1 MDAEDLHEELKG
13 FLKQNVLPALQ
24 EEDKYRK
31 AFRAKVWLYFGILF
45 FANSANVLIVLFNHL
60 INGKSLS
67 WEQLLLVMFCS
78 VFALRYYIKKSIK
91 NHSFPIFDEFVKF
104 YNGWTNLPKEYVEIN
119 KDILPPHEKT
129 LQSFC
134 LTDTLQNNYELA
146 ALEFF
151 KTCFRK
157 KLRQTG
163 TGILLNYTLS
173 QKFNGQVFLFEKG
186 GFFKQKTYND
196 LSKISSKVPA
206 SNYFYIFTDS
216 EAAKNH
222 IITAALFENLLNLR
236 NEFHASKIYMQL
248 TNSQISIFMQNGH
261 LNYQERSV
269 WHSAGTTE
277 QFEKTNLQIEKTFTI
292 LGVIETLVETANEHV

>member
-24 EEDKYRK
+24 DEDRYRR
-31 AFRAKVWLYFGILF
+31 AFRAKVWLYFGVLF

-67 WEQLLLVMFCS
+67 WEQLLLVMLCS
-78 VFALRYYIKKSIK
+78 VLALRYYIKKSIQ

-104 YNGWTNLPKEYVEIN
+104 YNGWTNLPREYVEISQ
-119 KDILPPHEKT
+119 DILPPHEKA
-129 LQSFC
+129 LRVFC

-146 ALEFF
+146 DLEFF

-163 TGILLNYTLS
+163 KGILLNYT
-173 QKFNGQVFLFEKG
+173 LFEKG

-206 SNYFYIFTDS
+206 SNYFYIFTGS

-222 IITAALFENLLNLR
+222 IIAAALFENLLNLR
-236 NEFHASKIYMQL
+236 DEFHASKIYMQL
-248 TNSQISIFMQNGH
+248 TNSQVSIFMQNGH
-261 LNYQERSV
+261 LNYQESSV
-269 WHSAGTTE
+269 WHSAGTTA
-277 QFEKTNLQIEKTFTI
+277 QFEKSNLQIEKTFAT